1 MFLKLRMLASHLL
14 AAQDVIKCLA
24 SGTLMTELHRLVEG
38 GRQQDDPTHIIVTL
52 LDALTSGTIPSES
65 IQFPEK
71 RLTPVSEGL
80 IGQFRMFMANLHHSG
95 AWEERLRRTN
105 CPSCGT
111 VPMEACITTSCMHVF
126 CEECLL
132 LLREGAESSGL
143 KSPLCPI
150 CEVEIEY
157 SARCS
162 SIENL
167 LADISS
173 SLIPQP
179 RQAK

>member
-38 GRQQDDPTHIIVTL
+38 GRQQDDPTQIIVTL

-71 RLTPVSEGL
+71 QLTPVSEGL
-80 IGQFRMFMANLHHSG
+80 IGQIQNVYGQSTPQWSVGRAAKANELPQ
-95 AWEERLRRTN
+95 LRF
-105 CPSCGT
+105 SS
-111 VPMEACITTSCMHVF
+111 EACITTSCMHVF